1 MVCKAIDCC
10 VKQRYG
16 MGLTVKQNEFVAEIA
31 EGASQTSAYRS
42 AYNTQ
47 NMSQKTIWEE
57 ASRLRSH
64 PKVAARIIELEAEKE
79 ARRRMQALSQE
90 DRVLQELEKIAFGDG
105 PASGRLKALELLGKH
120 VGLFKPKEVP
130 VVERSVEDISNQLK
144 RRLEDLFD

>member
-1 MVCKAIDCC
+1 MN
-10 VKQRYG
+10 
-16 MGLTVKQNEFVAEIA
+16 LTLKQNKYSEKLAAGFN
-31 EGASQTSAYRS
+31 QTAAYRT

-57 ASRLRSH
+57 ASRLRRH
-64 PKVAARIIELEAEKE
+64 PKVTARIVELEAEKE
-79 ARRRMQALSQE
+79 ARRRMQALSRE

-130 VVERSVEDISNQLK
+130 VVERSAEDIGNQLQ
-144 RRLEDLFD
+144 RRLEDLSD